1 MTRYYF
7 DVIDGLKS
15 GSDPDGLELENDEDA
30 RREAIKGLVDIVADS
45 LPDGATREFSVSV
58 RTSAGVQIFQAEIA
72 FSSRWLAKD

>member
-7 DVIDGLKS
+7 DVIDGLKPGNDS
-15 GSDPDGLELENDEDA
+15 DGLELADDDDP
-30 RREAIKGLVDIVADS
+30 RRLVDIVADS